1 MEDKAPP
8 RLDGPAVMDRA
19 IRRLSRFDLELLEER
34 PEAHSGTLV
43 TDTDPD
49 RSILVMDA
57 DCDHRPFETG
67 VGHSGH
73 RKQQLARQE
82 TRLVHSDCFDTHGG
96 CPQALSIDRSRL

>member
-1 MEDKAPP
+1 MEHETPS
-8 RLDGPAVMDRA
+8 RLDWPAVVDSA
-19 IRRLSRFDLELLEER
+19 VRRVPRVDFELLQKR
-34 PEAHSGTLV
+34 AKAHSGPLV

-82 TRLVHSDCFDTHGG
+82 TRLVHSDCFDTHDGRS
-96 CPQALSIDRSRL
+96 QALSIDRSRL